1 MNGIAAAAFVLLLV
15 GVLALMHFRRRRQIR
30 AERGAYLHPCLDLFE
45 TYRVEQDDVD
55 FPMLEGRYRG
65 HLVRLVPIVD
75 HVAVRKLPS
84 LWLLATVKDAV
95 PVAGVTSFLAR
106 PLNTEFF
113 SPAIH
118 LPDRLATPPGFPD
131 WVQVRTDRPEEPPP
145 AEAVEAQASLFRDPK
160 MKELVIAPPSVRL
173 VYQAAE
179 GRRAHYMVLRQPDFG
194 EALVVDPV
202 LVRTLLD
209 RAIAIIE
216 DLKRTAGPHER
227 ARDAAP

>member
-1 MNGIAAAAFVLLLV
+1 MNGIAAAVFILLLV
-15 GVLALMHFRRRRQIR
+15 GLLAFMHVRHRRQVR
-30 AERGAYLHPCLDLFE
+30 VERGRYLNPCLDLFE
-45 TYRVEQDDVD
+45 TYRVEQDDID

-65 HLVRLVPIVD
+65 HSVRLVPIVD

-84 LWLLATVKDAV
+84 LWLLATVKDEV

-118 LPDRLATPPGFPD
+118 LPDRLATPTGFPG
-131 WVQVRTDRPEEPPP
+131 WVQARTDRPEEPPP
-145 AEAVEAQASLFRDPK
+145 MAVVEAQASLFQDPK
-160 MKELVIAPPSVRL
+160 MKELVIAPPGVRL

-179 GRRAHYMVLRQPDFG
+179 GRRAQYMVLRQSDFG
-194 EALVVDPV
+194 EALVVDPM
-202 LVRTLLD
+202 LVRRLLD

-216 DLKRTAGPHER
+216 ELKRAAGPHEG